1 VQRFGLVVRGLG
13 MGMTDES
20 IYNKHRDDLI
30 RYAAVLVGWDRA
42 EDVLSTV
49 VLRAL
54 ARGGLTRLAE
64 PRAYLFKAVLNE
76 ARSVLRRRTADPL
89 PELAVEMDFAD
100 FGVLE
105 AVMELPTRQRAAV
118 FLVFWEGESIAGAA
132 RLMGARAG
140 TVRRYLHL
148 AKRRLKEWLI

>member
-1 VQRFGLVVRGLG
+1 LGRVVRGLG
-13 MGMTDES
+13 VGMTDES

-49 VLRAL
+49 VLRVL
-54 ARGGLTRLAE
+54 SGGGLTRLAE
-64 PRAYLFKAVLNE
+64 PRPYLFKAVLNE
-76 ARSVLRRRTADPL
+76 ARSVLRARTTDPL
-89 PELAVEMDFAD
+89 PDMAVEMGLGDFE
-100 FGVLE
+100 VLE
-105 AVMELPTRQRAAV
+105 AVMGLPARQRAAV
-118 FLVFWEGESIAGAA
+118 FLVFWGGETIEDAA

-148 AKRRLKEWLI
+148 AKRRLKEWL